1 MDNLHEEKVFTQEEL
16 DAKRKDMLKFYKDS
30 LPYLK
35 AQHDYEELLMKI
47 DEVRFKRTNIQ
58 MQFAMMAQAQ
68 QEAEA
73 AEGSDTDI
81 DKRYHFEDED
91 EDERPVR
98 KLKKQ

>member
-1 MDNLHEEKVFTQEEL
+1 MDNLHEEKVYTQEEL
-16 DAKRKDMLKFYKDS
+16 DTKRKEMLKFYKDS

-35 AQHDYEELLMKI
+35 AQYEYEDMLMKI

-73 AEGSDTDI
+73 AEGSDYDV
-81 DKRYHFEDED
+81 DKRYEFEEDDDEK
-91 EDERPVR
+91 PLR
-98 KLKKQ
+98 KLKQN